1 MQVRKVTT
9 PGCCRV
15 NLGHSHSHW
24 VIKGH
29 GGSIH
34 HTSSEDCPGQMQSQD
49 RSDLAEL
56 REECHFPR
64 KVKQTKF
71 TTTKNTQFPCPG
83 QQIPLSLPRLDPY
96 TQQLKELVKQHI
108 SQSTGKSYP
117 RCVVPSGPQSGRGGR
132 WHARL
137 QQPPRRTKIMAVAI
151 GRLETPE

>member
-1 MQVRKVTT
+1 MAEAPLQVRKVTT

-15 NLGHSHSHW
+15 NLGHSHSHR

-64 KVKQTKF
+64 KK
-71 TTTKNTQFPCPG
+71 KNTNEIHHHQKYP
-83 QQIPLSLPRLDPY
+83 IPLSRSANPIVSAQTGPIHTAAEGSGKAAHFPEQREKLPPL
-96 TQQLKELVKQHI
+96 
-108 SQSTGKSYP
+108 
-117 RCVVPSGPQSGRGGR
+117 CGPQQPAVGQRGTL
-132 WHARL
+132 ARTAAAATSED
-137 QQPPRRTKIMAVAI
+137 QNHGCSNR
-151 GRLETPE
+151 